1 MLVVCCAIVFC
12 VFQKGSEYI
21 MRCNFFKTF
30 WVSVCLAAALL
41 PTYAVAQSTN
51 PKTAAVMDFQLV
63 NEMKDYDS
71 AEVTAAQENRLKMIS
86 DELRREFMER
96 NLYRVVDN
104 GKASDLIAK
113 IKVTYSLH
121 ECHGCEIEIGKALT
135 ADRIVIAWVQKVSN
149 LILNLN
155 IEVTDVATGQM
166 VYNKSVDLRGN
177 TDVTWMRGIRY
188 MVNSIVEKKQYLR

>member
-1 MLVVCCAIVFC
+1 
-12 VFQKGSEYI
+12 

-30 WVSVCLAAALL
+30 LVSVCLAAALL
-41 PTYAVAQSTN
+41 PMYAVAQSTN
-51 PKTAAVMDFQLV
+51 PKSAAVMDFELV

-113 IKVTYSLH
+113 IKGTYNLH
-121 ECHGCEIEIGKALT
+121 ECHGCEIEIGKALQ

-188 MVNSIVEKKQYLR
+188 MVNSIVEKKQYLK

>member
-1 MLVVCCAIVFC
+1 
-12 VFQKGSEYI
+12 
-21 MRCNFFKTF
+21 MRCHFFKTF
-30 WVSVCLAAALL
+30 LVSVCLAATLL
-41 PTYAVAQSTN
+41 PMYAAAQSTN
-51 PKTAAVMDFQLV
+51 PKSAAVMDFQLV

-104 GKASDLIAK
+104 GKARDLIAK
-113 IKVTYSLH
+113 IKGTYDLH
-121 ECHGCEIEIGKALT
+121 ECHGCEIEIGKALQ

>member
-1 MLVVCCAIVFC
+1 M
-12 VFQKGSEYI
+12 S
-21 MRCNFFKTF
+21 CNSFKTF
-30 WVSVCLAAALL
+30 WVSACLAASLA
-41 PTYAVAQSTN
+41 PMYAVAQSTV
-51 PKTAAVMDFQLV
+51 PKSAAVMDFDLV

-86 DELRREFMER
+86 DELRREFTER
-96 NLYRVVDN
+96 DLYRVVDN
-104 GKASDLIAK
+104 AKASELVGRL
-113 IKVTYSLH
+113 KVTYNLH
-121 ECHGCEIEIGKALT
+121 ECHGCEIEIGKALE

-155 IEVTDVATGQM
+155 IEVKDVATGQI

-188 MVNSIVEKKQYLR
+188 MVNSIVEKKQYLK